1 MEPDIKHIFAD
12 GLYAKEVHIPAGM
25 WLQKHQHTFTHFSIL
40 ARGKV
45 AVTAGDVQTI
55 YQAPA
60 CIEIKANVSHEL
72 EALQD
77 STWYC
82 VHAVDE
88 ADEEEIDEVLISKE
102 R

>member
-12 GLYAKEVHIPAGM
+12 GLYAKEAHIPAGM

-45 AVTAGDVQTI
+45 AVTAGGVKTI

-60 CIEIKANVSHEL
+60 CIEIKANVPHEIESL
-72 EALQD
+72 EN

-88 ADEEEIDEVLISKE
+88 ADEDEIDEVLISKE